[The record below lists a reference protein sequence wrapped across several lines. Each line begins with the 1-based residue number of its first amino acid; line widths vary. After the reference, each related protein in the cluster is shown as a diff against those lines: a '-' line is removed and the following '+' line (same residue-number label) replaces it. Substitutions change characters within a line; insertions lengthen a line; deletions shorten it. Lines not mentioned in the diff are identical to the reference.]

1 MEAVVA
7 VAATVVE
14 VVEAVEEAAEE
25 DSPARMQRPWVGIAA
40 GREMAHKH
48 RDVGTQTQRCRNTN
62 TGHLSLHTGSL
73 PLAFFAIP
81 I

>member
-14 VVEAVEEAAEE
+14 AVEAVVEAAGEG
-25 DSPARMQRPWVGIAA
+25 SPARMQRPWVEIAA
-40 GREMAHKH
+40 GRKYDTETH
-48 RDVGTQTQRCRNTN
+48 RCQNTN
-62 TGHLSLHTGSL
+62 TGHLSLHTGLL